1 MRSCGVVEM
10 KKATSMQALL
20 LLPLLAMLLSPCSAF
35 SFSRPQG
42 QKPLPTASV
51 RARTPLRASPI
62 DLLQPLMD
70 LQHSLGLSLG
80 HGAAAAAAVAA
91 EGSSLST
98 VAGGS
103 FLPFSDFHLP
113 GTGSLSLP
121 SLVTSAAEGVPGI
134 SSSLDYLGNDLLIFL
149 FATIGIVPLFKWL
162 DASPVL
168 GFLAAGLVMGP
179 AGLRLF
185 SDLSDMEELAEF
197 GVLFLLFEQGL
208 ELTVERLRSLSKY
221 AFGMGTAQV
230 LLCTGAF
237 FVFPFLGG
245 VQFLEFFVRAEPS
258 VVDITRLDEAVVI
271 GAALSLSSSAFVLK
285 ILQEKNQLSTK
296 FGSAALGVLLMQD
309 IAVVPL
315 LVLLPIIE
323 NNSGGAIPL
332 SEQAAILGATIAKA
346 IVGLGGILV
355 VGGAI
360 VRFLFS
366 IVAKS
371 RSSETFVA
379 LCLLVCTGIGA
390 LTDSLGLSSTLGA
403 FVAGT
408 LLAESNYRT
417 QIETDI
423 KPFKGLLLGL
433 FFLTTGA
440 SVDPYVIQQQW
451 PTVLALL
458 TGLVTFKTII
468 ISILGPFF
476 GLSRAESV
484 RTGLL
489 LSGGGEFAFVVLTLA
504 DKLNVLP
511 DQLAKMLV
519 GVVVLSMALTPYL
532 SMLGDKVAEVIQ
544 EQDNKETFQNAL
556 ASGTAMSASSIR
568 DSDSADSA
576 SRELERAEGE
586 DVSVGSSEPA
596 GEPDTIVVC
605 GYGTVGE
612 TVVRFLTSP
621 QVQGILEGVGGV
633 GAGNGVENVG
643 DVGNGALRKSRLK
656 YLAFDLDP
664 TLVMQGYKNG
674 YRILYGD
681 GSQPQVLATAGVSA
695 PKAFVVT
702 YAEPEEAF
710 KAVERLR
717 SAFPTVP
724 IVARASTSSEYYHLM
739 EAGAAFVVSDEREAS
754 FRLAGNL
761 LYDLG
766 LSTGSINAVKQEVG
780 SYLDEVQELTL
791 EKKLT
796 TVGKKAAKPKALF
809 SGVRREGR
817 EEFEVDVGKQR
828 EWVQAAKR
836 NLDNIVESVISL
848 SEEYVWVSDEEVAE
862 RIASQQVQER
872 IGASITRITFDD
884 EEDAPVLG
892 GLGGLGGMGGS
903 GGSGSPLD
911 LDELGVKICILPPQE
926 QMGEGEGYGG
936 EGEEEVGVVE
946 VGVEELAVQG
956 QEQA

>member
-1 MRSCGVVEM
+1 M
-10 KKATSMQALL
+10 KATSMQVLA
-20 LLPLLAMLLSPCSAF
+20 LLAMHLLLSPCGAF
-35 SFSRPQG
+35 SLSRPQG
-42 QKPLPTASV
+42 QKPPASV
-51 RARTPLRASPI
+51 RARTPLRASPA
-62 DLLQPLMD
+62 DLLPLVD
-70 LQHSLGLSLG
+70 LHSLGLGLG
-80 HGAAAAAAVAA
+80 HAAAAV
-91 EGSSLST
+91 EGSIGA
-98 VAGGS
+98 VGGS
-103 FLPFSDFHLP
+103 FMPFDFHLP
-113 GTGSLSLP
+113 GTDALSLP
-121 SLVTSAAEGVPGI
+121 SLVTAGE
-134 SSSLDYLGNDLLIFL
+134 SSSLDPLGNDLLIFL

-185 SDLSDMEELAEF
+185 SDLSDMESLAEF

-323 NNSGGAIPL
+323 NNSGGAMPL
-332 SEQAAILGATIAKA
+332 SEQAALLGATILKA

-379 LCLLVCTGIGA
+379 LCLLVAVGIGA

-468 ISILGPFF
+468 ISVLGPFF

-544 EQDNKETFQNAL
+544 EQDDKEAIEVAL
-556 ASGTAMSASSIR
+556 RSGTAVSASAIR
-568 DSDSADSA
+568 ESDSL
-576 SRELERAEGE
+576 RETEGE
-586 DVSVGSSEPA
+586 VVEPA
-596 GEPDTIVVC
+596 GEDTIVVC

-621 QVQGILEGVGGV
+621 QVGLG
-633 GAGNGVENVG
+633 GAGR
-643 DVGNGALRKSRLK
+643 LR

-681 GSQPQVLATAGVSA
+681 GSQPMVLATAGVTS

-702 YAEPEEAF
+702 YGEPENAF

-717 SAFPTVP
+717 QAFPSVP
-724 IVARASTSSEYYHLM
+724 IVARAATAAEYYHLI

-766 LSTGSINAVKQEVG
+766 LSTASINSVKQEVG
-780 SYLDEVQELTL
+780 GYLDQVQELTL
-791 EKKLT
+791 EKKLAPGKAPKKT
-796 TVGKKAAKPKALF
+796 WVGVGATKVGAAWV
-809 SGVRREGR
+809 GDRREGVTGGAGAGEG
-817 EEFEVDVGKQR
+817 EEAMDSL
-828 EWVQAAKR
+828 VQAARR
-836 NLDNIVESVISL
+836 NLDNIVDSLQSL
-848 SEEYVWVSDEEVAE
+848 SEEYVWVSDEEVAA
-862 RIASQQVQER
+862 RISATAGVKSTGSLQAS
-872 IGASITRITFDD
+872 GSSITRITFDD
-884 EEDAPVLG
+884 EEDTVSTLETG
-892 GLGGLGGMGGS
+892 TLETGT
-903 GGSGSPLD
+903 LD
-911 LDELGVKICILPPQE
+911 LDELGVKICILPPT
-926 QMGEGEGYGG
+926 G
-936 EGEEEVGVVE
+936 
-946 VGVEELAVQG
+946 GVEEVVVEELV
-956 QEQA
+956 